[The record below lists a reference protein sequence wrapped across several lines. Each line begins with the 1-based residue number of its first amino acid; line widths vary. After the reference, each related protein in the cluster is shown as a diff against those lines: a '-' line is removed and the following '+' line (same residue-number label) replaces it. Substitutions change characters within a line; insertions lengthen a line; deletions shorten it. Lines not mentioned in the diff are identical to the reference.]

1 LQSPSEALG
10 NRIVRA
16 GQNTLA
22 PLDAVHLRGKI
33 IHGRI
38 DLAFRRSSTD
48 QPACLDLRKWA
59 CALACASNTAAAT
72 ASSER
77 SMGDRL
83 QRWRQ
88 SKSGARRTVQYP
100 DLGVEYAG
108 LCRIKTSLFNNSA
121 EHAATIGF
129 NESYGLWQIV
139 VVNREETEFFCPSKE
154 VAFAAWKEEF
164 DPETGFPRSTSTGIF
179 DA

>member
-1 LQSPSEALG
+1 
-10 NRIVRA
+10 
-16 GQNTLA
+16 
-22 PLDAVHLRGKI
+22 
-33 IHGRI
+33 
-38 DLAFRRSSTD
+38 
-48 QPACLDLRKWA
+48 
-59 CALACASNTAAAT
+59 
-72 ASSER
+72 
-77 SMGDRL
+77 MGDRL